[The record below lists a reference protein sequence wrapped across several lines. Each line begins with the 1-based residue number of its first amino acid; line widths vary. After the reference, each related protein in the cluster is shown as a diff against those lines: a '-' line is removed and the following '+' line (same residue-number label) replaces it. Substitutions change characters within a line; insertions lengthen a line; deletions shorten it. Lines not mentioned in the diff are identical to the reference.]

1 MELKINGES
10 LNLSLSTLMDL
21 VRHKGLDP
29 GAVIIEHN
37 FKVIDQD
44 AWASTP
50 INHGDTIEL
59 LSFVGGG

>member
-1 MELKINGES
+1 MEFIVNGEN

-21 VRHKGLDP
+21 IRHKGLDP
-29 GAVIIEHN
+29 GAVVIEHN
-37 FKVIDQD
+37 FKVIDQE
-44 AWASTP
+44 AWDTTR

>member
-1 MELKINGES
+1 MEIKINGET
-10 LNLSLSTLMDL
+10 LTLSLSTLMDL
-21 VRHKGLDP
+21 VRHRGLDP

-44 AWASTP
+44 AWDTTR
-50 INHGDTIEL
+50 IDHGDTIEL